1 LGLEA
6 GQREGNNEKV
16 HSVIKKLETS
26 REMRCPVPSF
36 GRSYRHVLRAESRI

>member
-16 HSVIKKLETS
+16 HPVIKERETS
-26 REMRCPVPSF
+26 REMRCAVPNF
-36 GRSYRHVLRAESRI
+36 GRSYWHLLRAESRI